1 MAKTQ
6 FKAVV
11 TAKNGLTMDCKS
23 RNFQFNL
30 DEPPMLGGNDT
41 GMNPIEALLN
51 ALGACK
57 AIVAR
62 SFAQAKG
69 VNFTDLRVEIEGTL
83 DPDGFMGMNP
93 DAKIGLSEIHS
104 KYYFKSQDSQEKLED
119 FVKFMEKTCPVMDT
133 IVNAPSFVDE
143 VIKE

>member
-11 TAKNGLTMDCKS
+11 TAQDGLTMECES
-23 RNFQFNL
+23 RGFKFLL
-30 DEPPMLGGNDT
+30 DEPAMLGGNDK

-51 ALGACK
+51 SLGACK

-62 SFAQAKG
+62 SFAQAQG
-69 VNFTDLRVEIEGTL
+69 IRFTGLRIELEGTL

-93 DAKIGLSEIHS
+93 QAKIGLSEIHA
-104 KYYFKSQDSQEKLED
+104 KYIFNSDEPIEKLEA
-119 FVKFMEKTCPVMDT
+119 FAKFMEKTCPVMDT
-133 IVNAPSFVDE
+133 IVNAPVFVDE
-143 VIKE
+143 VVKA

>member
-11 TAKNGLTMDCKS
+11 TAKNGLTMDCRS

-62 SFAQAKG
+62 SFAQMKG

-133 IVNAPSFVDE
+133 IVNTPSFVDE